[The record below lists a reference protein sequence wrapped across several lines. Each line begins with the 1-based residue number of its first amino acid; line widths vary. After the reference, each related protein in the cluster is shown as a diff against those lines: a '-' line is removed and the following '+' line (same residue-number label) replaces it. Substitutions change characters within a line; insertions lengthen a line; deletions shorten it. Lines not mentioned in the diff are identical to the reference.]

1 MNMTNHL
8 VFYDGE
14 CGFCDQ
20 VVQFL
25 LKADEH
31 QLFLFAPLK
40 GKTAQEVLK
49 GLSLKDRKEDSLVLV
64 ENYGEPQEKV
74 YILGKGAFRILW
86 LLGGAWRLLG
96 WISFLPSFLY
106 NWAYRLFARYRH
118 RFFADRCQL
127 PRGGKDQRFLP

>member
-1 MNMTNHL
+1 MANHL

-20 VVQFL
+20 MVQFL
-25 LKADEH
+25 LNVDH
-31 QLFLFAPLK
+31 QKLFLFAPLK
-40 GKTAQEVLK
+40 GKTAFRVLK
-49 GLSLKDRKEDSLVLV
+49 GLSPSDRKEDTLVLV
-64 ENYGEPQEKV
+64 ENYRESNEKIS
-74 YILGKGAFRILW
+74 ILGKGALRILW

-118 RFFADRCQL
+118 RFFADKCRL
-127 PRGGKDQRFLP
+127 PQVKNDPRFLP

>member
-1 MNMTNHL
+1 MSMAKHL

-14 CGFCDQ
+14 CGLCDQ

-25 LKADEH
+25 LKADAH
-31 QLFLFAPLK
+31 KCFLFAPLK
-40 GKTAQEVLK
+40 GATALQVLK
-49 GLSLKDRKEDSLVLV
+49 GLSINDRKEDSLVLV
-64 ENYGEPQEKV
+64 ENYREPHEKI
-74 YILGKGAFRILW
+74 YILGKGALRILW

-118 RFFADRCQL
+118 RFFANRCQL
-127 PRGGKDQRFLP
+127 PQAKKDARFLP